1 MSKNPRI
8 GHVLGRGQFGEVST
22 GTYKNKPICIK
33 TCRPQNYS
41 DDEIRRFGF
50 KAILL
55 ACRIKDHVMSLEN
68 QKSASEQLFEDIFK
82 EALQMK
88 YFEHENVM
96 KLLGVSLDEYCNP
109 EIILPLMD
117 KGDLL
122 TYIKKP
128 QNDITYKQVLSS

>member
-1 MSKNPRI
+1 
-8 GHVLGRGQFGEVST
+8 
-22 GTYKNKPICIK
+22 
-33 TCRPQNYS
+33 
-41 DDEIRRFGF
+41 
-50 KAILL
+50 
-55 ACRIKDHVMSLEN
+55 
-68 QKSASEQLFEDIFK
+68 
-82 EALQMK
+82 MK

-128 QNDITYKQVLSS
+128 QNDITYKQVYFIL

>member
-1 MSKNPRI
+1 
-8 GHVLGRGQFGEVST
+8 
-22 GTYKNKPICIK
+22 
-33 TCRPQNYS
+33 
-41 DDEIRRFGF
+41 
-50 KAILL
+50 
-55 ACRIKDHVMSLEN
+55 
-68 QKSASEQLFEDIFK
+68 
-82 EALQMK
+82 MK

-128 QNDITYKQVLSS
+128 QNDITYKQVNTSRTLSKSYQFSIGGKVCAACSPRNAVSEHEKCDSS

>member
-1 MSKNPRI
+1 
-8 GHVLGRGQFGEVST
+8 
-22 GTYKNKPICIK
+22 
-33 TCRPQNYS
+33 
-41 DDEIRRFGF
+41 
-50 KAILL
+50 
-55 ACRIKDHVMSLEN
+55 
-68 QKSASEQLFEDIFK
+68 
-82 EALQMK
+82 MK

-128 QNDITYKQVLSS
+128 QNDITYKQVNCLMVTCPFKIFEFCVGGKVCTACSQRNAISEHEKCDSS

>member
-1 MSKNPRI
+1 
-8 GHVLGRGQFGEVST
+8 
-22 GTYKNKPICIK
+22 
-33 TCRPQNYS
+33 
-41 DDEIRRFGF
+41 
-50 KAILL
+50 
-55 ACRIKDHVMSLEN
+55 MSLEN

-128 QNDITYKQVLSS
+128 QNDITYKQVNSSYPFKNLIIFA

>member
-1 MSKNPRI
+1 LAFLETSTGVVGSKNLRV
-8 GHVLGRGQFGEVST
+8 GQVLGRGQFGEVST

-41 DDEIRRFGF
+41 DDEIR
-50 KAILL
+50 
-55 ACRIKDHVMSLEN
+55 
-68 QKSASEQLFEDIFK
+68 SASEQLFEDIFK

-128 QNDITYKQVLSS
+128 QNDITYKQVNTSRAL

>member
-1 MSKNPRI
+1 MV
-8 GHVLGRGQFGEVST
+8 G
-22 GTYKNKPICIK
+22 
-33 TCRPQNYS
+33 
-41 DDEIRRFGF
+41 
-50 KAILL
+50 
-55 ACRIKDHVMSLEN
+55 LEN
-68 QKSASEQLFEDIFK
+68 QNSASEQLFEDIFK

-128 QNDITYKQVLSS
+128 QNDITYKQVNRSHAV